1 MTVQTKER
9 QCIKVGKNQVELP
22 AGVTLA
28 DWALEKKRSQNPRI
42 RSYLG
47 CIRIIEEVLESNY
60 AILNCSP
67 VRLHKIWQKIRR
79 VCLLI
84 RSEIAPTLKESS
96 HFPELDKAL
105 SNADGAFE
113 QLSRNVLDHVERYS
127 DHVTTNDMPK
137 VRKLLCISVG
147 KLYAFLRDTLGEI
160 LASDPRSHNDSDYF
174 LSKRFAQEIEESEW
188 LYSSVYELHVFV
200 EGLEKLCS
208 AEFQIILAGMRA
220 DRMITH
226 SGDWERL
233 SKLIEVLL
241 KGLTPKLRAV
251 LLHRSIRL
259 NEIEVIDEY
268 AFEIPYQ
275 CKALIE
281 VYEAG
286 REVIEEIKS
295 STGVTLKERE
305 QSVDAL
311 MSCHLVFSRRM
322 VTYLSGVNETLRD
335 LEHFISNWLSAIER
349 RRCMMLT
356 KNPTEIRSSASFPEK
371 TARSGNKR
379 REKLRAR
386 TIGL

>member
-1 MTVQTKER
+1 MAVETKEG
-9 QCIKVGKNQVELP
+9 QCIKVGKNRVELP
-22 AGVTLA
+22 SDVSLA
-28 DWALEKKRSQNPRI
+28 DWALEKKRWQNPRI

-67 VRLHKIWQKIRR
+67 VRLHKIWQKVRR

-84 RSEIAPTLKESS
+84 RSEIAPTLKEPS
-96 HFPELDKAL
+96 HFPELDAAL
-105 SNADGAFE
+105 RNADAAFE
-113 QLSRNVLDHVERYS
+113 ELNRTLIEQVGRYS
-127 DHVTTNDMPK
+127 DHITSNDMPA

-160 LASDPRSHNDSDYF
+160 LANDPRSHNDSDYF

-208 AEFQIILAGMRA
+208 SEFELILEGMRA

-226 SGDWERL
+226 SGDWEHLRRL
-233 SKLIEVLL
+233 IDVLL
-241 KGLTPKLRAV
+241 EGLTPKLRAV

-286 REVIEEIKS
+286 RELIEEIKS
-295 STGVTLKERE
+295 SRGISLTERE

-335 LEHFISNWLSAIER
+335 LELFISNWLSAIEK

-356 KNPTEIRSSASFPEK
+356 KNPAEIPSPASLPEK
-371 TARSGNKR
+371 TVMPVNKR
-379 REKLRAR
+379 MEKLRVK